1 MKRGGRSILIAVV
14 SLMLASVWLAGCS
27 SSSSGGGSES
37 MNSASVGSAT
47 ADMAMDVAAVE
58 AEAAVEADAA
68 PAEAPMEPGFGTSG
82 DGSSGAPQA
91 PQASRMLIYTA
102 NLTMEVEKYGDA
114 YSKLQDLIHLTGGYI
129 VGFSEETSEYEK
141 TGLFT
146 IKVPANGFNGFLS
159 KLEQIPS
166 LSLNRSL
173 KAQDVSE
180 EYVDLESR
188 LKAKQ
193 VVEQRLLAF
202 MEKAVKTDDL
212 VKFSNELARV
222 QEEIERMK
230 GRMRYLEHNV
240 AYSTVELRLYQ
251 KLEGGLNQLK
261 QDESPS
267 LSERMGKAV
276 QNSFN
281 VLVTVFEGLLI
292 IFAGLLPVVA
302 VGGVVGVPL
311 YYLWK
316 RSRRNHTD
324 RVSKQTESLIPH
336 EGEKDD

>member
-1 MKRGGRSILIAVV
+1 MKRGGRSILIAAV
-14 SLMLASVWLAGCS
+14 SLMLASMWLAGCS
-27 SSSSGGGSES
+27 SSNSGGGSES
-37 MNSASVGSAT
+37 MNSASVEPA
-47 ADMAMDVAAVE
+47 ADMAMDTASVASSGE
-58 AEAAVEADAA
+58 SEAAQ
-68 PAEAPMEPGFGTSG
+68 AEAPVEPGFGTSG
-82 DGSSGAPQA
+82 DGSSGAQA

-114 YSKLQDLIHLTGGYI
+114 YSSLQDLIHLTGGYI
-129 VGFSEETSEYEK
+129 VGFSEETSQYEK

-193 VVEQRLLAF
+193 VVEQRLLSF

-212 VKFSNELARV
+212 VKFSNELAQV

-261 QDESPS
+261 QDEPPA

-276 QNSFN
+276 QTSFN

-292 IFAGLLPVVA
+292 VLAGLLPVA
-302 VGGVVGVPL
+302 IVGGLVGTPF

-316 RSRRNHTD
+316 RSRRNH
-324 RVSKQTESLIPH
+324 RHNVSKQIESLILK
-336 EGEKDD
+336 ENEKDD